1 MKVSDVKDIVDRQPF
16 RRFAVRLSN
25 GAQYAFNE
33 QRDLGVS
40 KDYQMLFYFGPG
52 GGAVRIDTE
61 NIVEVFE
68 TNGTNG
74 A

>member
-1 MKVSDVKDIVDRQPF
+1 MQTKEVKDIVEREPF
-16 RRFAVRLSN
+16 RAFAIRLSN
-25 GAQYAFNE
+25 GAQYAFNQPRE
-33 QRDLGVS
+33 LGATQ
-40 KDYQMLFYFGPG
+40 DYGMLFYFGAG

-68 TNGTNG
+68 RPGANG